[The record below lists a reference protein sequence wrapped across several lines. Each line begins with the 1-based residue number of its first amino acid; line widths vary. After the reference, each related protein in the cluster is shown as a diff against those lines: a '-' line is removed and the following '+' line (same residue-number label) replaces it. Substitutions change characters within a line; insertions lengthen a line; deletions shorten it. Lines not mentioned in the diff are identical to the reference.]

1 MAILKRFIVTVR
13 YNYGNAKLSKFFTM
27 FEILNTEILG
37 YIAATLTTASF
48 LPQAIL
54 TIRTRDT
61 EALSL
66 SMYSTF
72 TLGVFCWLIY
82 GIYLANNV
90 IIYANAI
97 TLFLALVILSFKIYN
112 SFFKHN
118 EVKNHDGHSN

>member
-1 MAILKRFIVTVR
+1 MIELPT
-13 YNYGNAKLSKFFTM
+13 L
-27 FEILNTEILG
+27 EIINTDTLG
-37 YIAATLTTASF
+37 YIAATLTTISF

-61 EALSL
+61 DGLSL

-90 IIYANAI
+90 IILANSI
-97 TLFLALVILSFKIYN
+97 TLFLASIILSFKIYN
-112 SFFKHN
+112 SFFKQS
-118 EVKNHDGHSN
+118 EVKKS